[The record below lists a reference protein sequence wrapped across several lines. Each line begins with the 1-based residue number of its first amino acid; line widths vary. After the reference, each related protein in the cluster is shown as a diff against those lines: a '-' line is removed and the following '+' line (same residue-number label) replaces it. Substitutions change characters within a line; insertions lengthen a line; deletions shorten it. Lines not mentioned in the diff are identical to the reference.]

1 MYCAPWK
8 RTSWRQAPDRNR
20 RMPVSLGELAK
31 RFGCEL
37 IGDPEVMIGRVGSLQ
52 NAGPDALSFLSAS
65 GFKRQLS
72 STKAA
77 AVVLRATDAADCPTA
92 ALVND
97 DPYACYARMAAAIS
111 PPPVYQP
118 GVHPSAS
125 IDPIATIAASA
136 HIAANAVIEGNAIVG
151 ENTYI
156 GACTVVGPG
165 CVIGDH
171 CQLKA
176 NVTFVRDVRVGSR
189 CIFHSGSV
197 IGADG
202 FGNAMT
208 ADGWVKVP
216 QLGGVLIGDDVEIG
230 SCTSVD
236 CGAIDDTVI
245 ENGVRID
252 NQIQIGHNVHLGEHT
267 AVAASAAIAGSA
279 RIGKR
284 CLIAGM
290 AGVAGH
296 IEICDDV
303 TIMGKGMV
311 SKNITR
317 PGAYASNFPVEDVHI
332 WNKRVALFR
341 RLDKLLDRI
350 SKLENEGK

>member
-1 MYCAPWK
+1 
-8 RTSWRQAPDRNR
+8 
-20 RMPVSLGELAK
+20 MPISLGELAK

-37 IGDPEVMIGRVGSLQ
+37 IGDPEVTIDRVGSLE
-52 NAGPDALSFLSAS
+52 NAGSNALSFLSGS
-65 GFKRQLS
+65 GFKRRLS

-77 AVVLRATDAADCPTA
+77 AVILRAEDAADCPIP
-92 ALVND
+92 ALITDN
-97 DPYACYARMAAAIS
+97 PSACYARMATLIS
-111 PPPVYQP
+111 PPPVYAP
-118 GVHPSAS
+118 GIHPSAS
-125 IDPIATIAASA
+125 VASTATVASSA
-136 HIAANAVIEGNAIVG
+136 HIAANAVVEDGAQIG

-156 GACTVVGPG
+156 GPCTVVGPG
-165 CVIGDH
+165 CVIAND

-176 NVTFVRDVRVGSR
+176 NVTFVRDVRVGAR
-189 CIFHSGSV
+189 CIFHSGCV

-208 ADGWVKVP
+208 SDGWVKVP
-216 QLGGVLIGDDVEIG
+216 QLGGVRIGDDVEIG

-236 CGAIDDTVI
+236 CGAIDDTII

-290 AGVAGH
+290 AGIAGH

-303 TIMGKGMV
+303 TILGKGMV

-317 PGAYASNFPVEDVHI
+317 PGAYASNFPVEEAHV
-332 WNKRVALFR
+332 WNKRVAIFR
-341 RLDKLLDRI
+341 RLDKLLGRV
-350 SKLENEGK
+350 SKLESEDQ